1 MSQVAIAA
9 PPTAEQS
16 LLRAFD
22 RAGRIRFPNPDV
34 RANGVVDHKGVE
46 VRLRARDD
54 DELDDLRY
62 ALNAVG
68 LTFGRPYSHGR
79 GWVIPLYGKV
89 AVQWFL
95 ARRPGTDRVT
105 RHQPRRPP
113 VRRRVATA
121 R

>member
-1 MSQVAIAA
+1 MSQVATAFT
-9 PPTAEQS
+9 PPAEQS

-34 RANGVVDHKGVE
+34 RAAGVVDHKGME

-54 DELDDLRY
+54 DELDDLHY
-62 ALNAVG
+62 ALVAVG
-68 LTFGRPYSHGR
+68 LSPGRPYSHGR
-79 GWVIPLYGKV
+79 GWVIPLYGKS

-95 ARRPGTDRVT
+95 DRRPGTERVT
-105 RHQPRRPP
+105 RHAPRRPP
-113 VRRRVATA
+113 PRRRVAA